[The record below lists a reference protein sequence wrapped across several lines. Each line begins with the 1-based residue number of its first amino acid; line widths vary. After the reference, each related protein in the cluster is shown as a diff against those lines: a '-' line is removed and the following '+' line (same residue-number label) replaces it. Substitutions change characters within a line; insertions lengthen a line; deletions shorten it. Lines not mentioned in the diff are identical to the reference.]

1 MAKRTTIKNN
11 QQRILGTEMRLLHQ
25 DTRTGEIKFHI
36 DNMDD
41 LWHLYNIIDAGD
53 LVMAVTY
60 RREEQ
65 KSDKVRSERGEK
77 RRVFLGIRVEK
88 VEFHEFDSRLRI
100 TGIIEQGPQD
110 IGSYHTLNLEEGDSI
125 SVIKLAWRPATLER
139 VRQAVE
145 DSKRPTIVFVSLEY
159 DEATIAVLRQYGIQN
174 VATIYGPSAGKMYEQ
189 KPDTSYY
196 GEIIEKL
203 RQIAPGDVPIIVLG
217 PGFAKETLAAEGK
230 AKAPELFKKVF
241 VYHTGQ
247 AGMAGIHE
255 LMKQGIGAEVL
266 EGSRVAQETNEVERV
281 LEEIAKGGL
290 VTYGPRE
297 VRQAVDAGAVE
308 LLLVLEPLLRE
319 KGLDPLLKAVE
330 EARGKVM
337 VVSEHHEAG
346 KKLEALGGMAALLR
360 FRVAAS

>member
-1 MAKRTTIKNN
+1 
-11 QQRILGTEMRLLHQ
+11 MRLLHQ
-25 DTRTGEIKFHI
+25 DTRTGEIKFQI

-41 LWHLYNIIDAGD
+41 LWHLYNIIDLGD
-53 LVMAVTY
+53 LVMAVTF

-100 TGIIEQGPQD
+100 TGVIEQGPQD
-110 IGSYHTLNLEEGDSI
+110 ISSYHTLNLEEGDSI
-125 SVIKLAWRPATLER
+125 SVIKEHWRPATLER

-145 DSKRPTIVFVSLEY
+145 DSRRPTIVFVALEY

-174 VATIYGPSAGKMYEQ
+174 LATIYGPSSGKMYEQ
-189 KPDTSYY
+189 KSDSSYY
-196 GEIIEKL
+196 DEIVEKL
-203 RQIAPGDVPIIVLG
+203 KQMAAGGVPIIVLG
-217 PGFAKETLAAEGK
+217 PGFAKETLVTEGK
-230 AKAPELFKKVF
+230 LKAPEVFKNVF
-241 VYHTGQ
+241 IYHTGQ

-266 EGSRVAQETNEVERV
+266 EGSRVAQETNEVEKV
-281 LEEIAKGGL
+281 LEEIAKSGL

-297 VRQAVDAGAVE
+297 VRQAVEAGAVA
-308 LLLVLEPLLRE
+308 LLLVLEPMLRE
-319 KGLDPLLKAVE
+319 KSIDRVLKAVE
-330 EARGKVM
+330 DARGKVM

-360 FRVAAS
+360 FRVEPA